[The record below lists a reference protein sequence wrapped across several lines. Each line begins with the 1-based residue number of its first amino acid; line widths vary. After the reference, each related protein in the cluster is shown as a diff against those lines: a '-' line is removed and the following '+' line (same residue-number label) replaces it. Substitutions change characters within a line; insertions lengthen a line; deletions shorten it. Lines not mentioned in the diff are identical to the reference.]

1 MQPTAEQMNKLKI
14 LELDMLK
21 HFIAVCQQLNLK
33 YYIICGTLLGAV
45 RHKGFSP
52 WDDDIDVAMFRDD
65 YEIFVRE
72 GQKYLPKR
80 YFIQTNKTDPQC
92 PINFA
97 KIRDCE
103 TTYMEVTVQRQKMNH
118 GVFID
123 VFPLDKHP
131 DNTGEV
137 NNFKRKND
145 KLNKIIR
152 KVFTVDRRVGLLR
165 FMFHRFINFL
175 PHKKSWRE
183 ALEEQDKLI
192 QANVGDNYVANYCGD
207 WDKETFPKQWYGE
220 GVELLFEG
228 IKVNAP
234 KEYKA
239 WLNQV
244 YGNYMELPPES
255 QRVAHHYVKIID
267 LQKSY
272 KEYSNE

>member
-1 MQPTAEQMNKLKI
+1 
-14 LELDMLK
+14 
-21 HFIAVCQQLNLK
+21 
-33 YYIICGTLLGAV
+33 
-45 RHKGFSP
+45 
-52 WDDDIDVAMFRDD
+52 
-65 YEIFVRE
+65 
-72 GQKYLPKR
+72 
-80 YFIQTNKTDPQC
+80 
-92 PINFA
+92 
-97 KIRDCE
+97 
-103 TTYMEVTVQRQKMNH
+103 MEVTVQRQKMNH